1 MYIHIIYI
9 YFSCISHNIHYT
21 LYFSEATCFKKHR
34 TGSWFAHSDSN
45 KCFVHW
51 FIPFSALGTNQN
63 NMDSRR
69 KLDESFE
76 KFYLNLVQKSILMI
90 LLSFRWNYS
99 LAIMDQCDKGKNF
112 HQLIQQLQMWKK
124 KYSLKKWK
132 SLLCVDY

>member
-9 YFSCISHNIHYT
+9 YLSCISHNIIHYISVK
-21 LYFSEATCFKKHR
+21 LPFSKKRR
-34 TGSWFAHSDSN
+34 TGSWFAHSDSS

-51 FIPFSALGTNQN
+51 FIPFSAIGTNQN

-69 KLDESFE
+69 NLDEPFE

-99 LAIMDQCDKGKNF
+99 LAIIDQCDKGKNF
-112 HQLIQQLQMWKK
+112 HQLIQQLQMWGK
-124 KYSLKKWK
+124 KYSLKTWR